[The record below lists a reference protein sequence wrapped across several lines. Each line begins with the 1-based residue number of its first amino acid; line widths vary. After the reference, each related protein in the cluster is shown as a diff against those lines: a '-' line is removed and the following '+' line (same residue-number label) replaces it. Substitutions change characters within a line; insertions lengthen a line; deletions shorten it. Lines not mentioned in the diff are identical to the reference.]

1 MTAPPLDPPSEPNAE
16 AAVGE
21 LPRKLGMLSATMIV
35 VGAIMGGGI
44 FFTPANV
51 AQHLDGVAIILGV
64 WAIGGLVALAGAFTF
79 AELGAMRPQ
88 AGGAYVYL
96 RETMGGLPA
105 FLYGWML
112 LTTIGSGAAAAV
124 AVAFANYLGQY
135 VDLALVG
142 GPVRAAALTIVVLAV
157 LNYVGVRPGA
167 IVQNT
172 LTIAK
177 TAALGLLIILGFAMW
192 ARLADPPSALGVP
205 APPSGVWL
213 ALAGAF
219 VPVLF
224 SIGGWQNLNMVAGE
238 IRNPARLLPRAL
250 ALGVTI
256 VIVCYLGANAVYL
269 RALGRD
275 GLALSGAVAAD
286 TARVI
291 AGETGAKWITIAV
304 MVSILGIVNVILMA
318 TPRVFYAMS
327 RDGLFFRFAGTVHPR
342 FGTPHRS
349 IMLMAFWSLALLF
362 LSGGDMNE
370 LLSGVVFADW
380 IFFALGGAT
389 IFVYRVREPNAVR
402 PYRALGYPVVPALFV
417 LAALLAVASAILGA
431 PEASLRGALLLA
443 SGVPAY
449 LILSLLERR
458 RRSASGV

>member
-1 MTAPPLDPPSEPNAE
+1 
-16 AAVGE
+16 
-21 LPRKLGMLSATMIV
+21 MIV

-51 AQHLDGVAIILGV
+51 AQHLDGAASILSV
-64 WAIGGLVALAGAFTF
+64 WAFGGLVALAGAFTF
-79 AELGAMRPQ
+79 GELGAMRPQ

-135 VDLALVG
+135 LDLVIVG
-142 GPVRAAALTIVVLAV
+142 GPVPAAALTIVVLAV
-157 LNYVGVRPGA
+157 LNYVGIRPGA
-167 IVQNT
+167 MVQNT

-177 TAALGLLIILGFAMW
+177 TAALGLLIILGFVMW
-192 ARLADPPSALGVP
+192 ARLADPPSALGAP
-205 APPSGVWL
+205 TPPSGVWL

-238 IRNPARLLPRAL
+238 IKNPARLLPRAL
-250 ALGVTI
+250 ALGVLL

-291 AGETGAKWITIAV
+291 AGEAGAKWITIAV
-304 MVSILGIVNVILMA
+304 MISILGIVNVILMA

-342 FGTPHRS
+342 FGTPHLS

-389 IFVYRVREPNAVR
+389 IFLYRLREPNAER

-417 LAALLAVASAILGA
+417 LAALLAVASAVLGA
-431 PEASLRGALLLA
+431 PAASLRGALLLA
-443 SGVPAY
+443 AGVPAY
-449 LILSLLERR
+449 WIFSRLERR
-458 RRSASGV
+458 RGSASGL

>member
-1 MTAPPLDPPSEPNAE
+1 MTAPPLDIPAEPNAE
-16 AAVGE
+16 ATTAE

-51 AQHLDGVAIILGV
+51 AQHLDGVALILGV
-64 WAIGGLVALAGAFTF
+64 WAFGGLVALAGAFTF

-124 AVAFANYLGQY
+124 AVAFANYLGRY
-135 VDLALVG
+135 MDLVIVG
-142 GPVRAAALTIVVLAV
+142 GPVGAAALTIVVLAV
-157 LNYVGVRPGA
+157 LNYVGIRPGA

-177 TAALGLLIILGFAMW
+177 TAALGLLIILGVVMW
-192 ARLADPPSALGVP
+192 ARLADPPSALGAP
-205 APPSGVWL
+205 TPPSGVWL

-238 IRNPARLLPRAL
+238 IQNPARLLPRAL
-250 ALGVTI
+250 ALGVML

-291 AGETGAKWITIAV
+291 AGEAGAKWITIAV
-304 MVSILGIVNVILMA
+304 MVSILGIVNVILLA

-342 FGTPHRS
+342 FGTPHHS

-362 LSGGDMNE
+362 LSNGDMDE

-389 IFVYRVREPNAVR
+389 IFVYRVREPNAER

-417 LAALLAVASAILGA
+417 LAALLAVASAVIGA
-431 PEASLRGALLLA
+431 PGASLRGALLLA
-443 SGVPAY
+443 GGVPAY
-449 LILSLLERR
+449 WIFSLLERR
-458 RRSASGV
+458 RRSTSGV

>member
-1 MTAPPLDPPSEPNAE
+1 
-16 AAVGE
+16 
-21 LPRKLGMLSATMIV
+21 
-35 VGAIMGGGI
+35 
-44 FFTPANV
+44 
-51 AQHLDGVAIILGV
+51 
-64 WAIGGLVALAGAFTF
+64 
-79 AELGAMRPQ
+79 
-88 AGGAYVYL
+88 
-96 RETMGGLPA
+96 
-105 FLYGWML
+105 
-112 LTTIGSGAAAAV
+112 
-124 AVAFANYLGQY
+124 
-135 VDLALVG
+135 
-142 GPVRAAALTIVVLAV
+142 
-157 LNYVGVRPGA
+157 
-167 IVQNT
+167 
-172 LTIAK
+172 
-177 TAALGLLIILGFAMW
+177 
-192 ARLADPPSALGVP
+192 
-205 APPSGVWL
+205 L

-256 VIVCYLGANAVYL
+256 VIVCYMGANAVYL

>member
-1 MTAPPLDPPSEPNAE
+1 MTAPPLANPAEPKAE
-16 AAVGE
+16 AATAE

-51 AQHLDGVAIILGV
+51 AQHLDGVALILGV
-64 WAIGGLVALAGAFTF
+64 WAFGGLVALAGAFTF

-88 AGGAYVYL
+88 AGGTYVYL

-167 IVQNT
+167 ILQNT

-192 ARLADPPSALGVP
+192 ASLADPPSALGAP
-205 APPSGVWL
+205 TPPSGVWL

-238 IRNPARLLPRAL
+238 IKDPARLLPRAL
-250 ALGVTI
+250 ALGVML

-304 MVSILGIVNVILMA
+304 MVSILGIVNVILLA
-318 TPRVFYAMS
+318 TPRVFYAMA

-349 IMLMAFWSLALLF
+349 ILLMASWSLALLF

-389 IFVYRVREPNAVR
+389 IFLYRVREPNAER

-417 LAALLAVASAILGA
+417 LAALLAVASAVLGA

-443 SGVPAY
+443 AGVPAY
-449 LILSLLERR
+449 LIFSLLERR
-458 RRSASGV
+458 RRSTSGV

>member
-1 MTAPPLDPPSEPNAE
+1 MSVPTPHTSAEPNTQP
-16 AAVGE
+16 AAGE

-51 AQHLDGVAIILGV
+51 AQHLDSAVSILSV
-64 WAIGGLVALAGAFTF
+64 WAFGGLVALAGAFTF

-88 AGGAYVYL
+88 AGGSYVYL

-135 VDLALVG
+135 LDLAVVG

-157 LNYVGVRPGA
+157 LNYVGIRPGA

-177 TAALGLLIILGFAMW
+177 TTALGLLIILGFVMW
-192 ARLADPPSALGVP
+192 ARLADPPSVLGAP
-205 APPSGVWL
+205 TPPSGIWL

-238 IRNPARLLPRAL
+238 IKNPARLLPRAL
-250 ALGVTI
+250 ALGVII

-286 TARVI
+286 TARVV
-291 AGETGAKWITIAV
+291 AGEAGAKWITIAV
-304 MVSILGIVNVILMA
+304 MVSILGIVNVILLA

-389 IFVYRVREPNAVR
+389 IFLYRMREPNAER

-417 LAALLAVASAILGA
+417 LAALLAVASAVLGA

-443 SGVPAY
+443 AGVPAY
-449 LILSLLERR
+449 FIFSRLERR
-458 RRSASGV
+458 RRSTSGL